1 MRSKVLASVMV
12 AVVISGGGSG
22 MKKEG
27 ALVIVGGGTL
37 PADVRAEFFKLAGGK
52 GKARLVVLPT
62 ATSAADDPAQHE
74 SFMRDW
80 RELGPASIHLLHTRN
95 RNLAN
100 DPTFVQPL
108 RLATAVWISGGDQNR
123 LMAAY
128 GGTRVE
134 RELHRLLERGGVIG
148 GTSAGAAVMSDLMIV
163 GGREEARTGPGFG
176 FLKGTVV
183 DQHFTER
190 GRLGRVRSVL
200 AKNKQHAALGID
212 ERTAAIIRGQTLTV
226 MGEGTVTA
234 LGSYGSKSPGE
245 ERTLR
250 AGDRLDLSTLR
261 AKGESR

>member
-12 AVVISGGGSG
+12 AAVICGSG
-22 MKKEG
+22 MGKEG
-27 ALVIVGGGTL
+27 ALVVVGGGTL

-52 GKARLVVLPT
+52 GVARLVVLPT
-62 ATSAADDPAQHE
+62 ATSAADDPAQDE
-74 SFMRDW
+74 SFLRPWRD
-80 RELGPASIHLLHTRN
+80 LGPRSIHLLHTRN
-95 RNLAN
+95 RKLAN
-100 DPTFVQPL
+100 DPTFVQSL
-108 RLATAVWISGGDQNR
+108 RQATAVWISGGDQNR

-134 RELHRLLERGGVIG
+134 RELQRLLERGGVIG

-163 GGREEARTGPGFG
+163 GGTAEARTGPGFG
-176 FLKGTVV
+176 LLKGTVV

-190 GRLGRVRSVL
+190 GRLGRVRGVL

-234 LGSYGSKSPGE
+234 MGSHDSGFPANG
-245 ERTLR
+245 RTLK
-250 AGDRLDLSTLR
+250 AGDVLDLTALR
-261 AKGESR
+261 TKGGSR